1 MSSQELAKNG
11 SRWRLFPP
19 ARWLAGYKPSFFPA
33 DLVAGITLAAYAVP
47 VSMAYA
53 GLAGVP
59 PVEGLYCY
67 LFAGLA
73 YFLLGSSRQLAVGPT
88 SAIAMLIG
96 GTLAVTAAG
105 DAARL
110 AALAAGTALLTGLI
124 CFVAWL
130 FRLNQ
135 LVNFI
140 SETNLVGFKAGA
152 ALTIAV
158 SQLPKVL
165 GVPGGGDGFF
175 ERLWKIATQVHA
187 ANLWIVGV
195 AACALLLLWLGE
207 RFLPGRPTA
216 LAVVV
221 LGIAAAALLPLS
233 GHGVALT
240 GALPPGLPKVGMP
253 DVTLKDVDDLLELS
267 FACFLLMF
275 VESIAAART
284 FALKHKTPLDP
295 RQELLGLGAANLAA
309 GMGQGFVVAGGL
321 SQSAVNDK
329 AGARSPLALP
339 VASLTLVCVLLFLTG
354 PLALLPQA
362 ILGAIVLMAV
372 KGLIDLKAIRHLWK
386 VSRFD
391 LYVAVVALAGVLV
404 LGILKGVILAALVSI
419 LMLLRRGSHPYVA
432 FLGRIPGT
440 NRFSDRARHPDN
452 EAVPGLLIFQ
462 VYANVLYFNTE
473 FIGDAVMQ
481 RLGSETDPVK
491 LVVWD
496 LSTSPNM
503 DLPGARSI
511 KVMHEMLRDR
521 GVGLRVVEPNSFV
534 REILRGEGVDELVG
548 EVSRYAS
555 IQSAVEEFLGGAGSQ
570 VGTPRGPGGE

>member
-1 MSSQELAKNG
+1 MATEKTSKTGRNWG
-11 SRWRLFPP
+11 RFFPP
-19 ARWLAGYKPSFFPA
+19 LAWLREYKASYLPA
-33 DLVAGITLAAYAVP
+33 DMVAGVTLAAYAVP

-73 YFLLGSSRQLAVGPT
+73 YFLLGTSRQLAIGPT

-96 GTLAVTAAG
+96 GGLATAAAG
-105 DAARL
+105 DPARL
-110 AALAAGTALLTGLI
+110 AALAAGTALLTAAI

-135 LVNFI
+135 VVNFI

-158 SQLPKVL
+158 SQMPKVL
-165 GVPGGGDGFF
+165 GVPGGGEGFF
-175 ERLWKIATQVHA
+175 DRLWKIFSQVRE

-221 LGIAAAALLPLS
+221 LGIAAAAFLPLS

-240 GALPPGLPKVGMP
+240 GQLPEGLPRVGMP
-253 DVTLKDVDDLLELS
+253 DVSFKDMDDLLELA

-284 FALKHKTPLDP
+284 FALKHKTALDP
-295 RQELLGLGAANLAA
+295 RQELLALGAANLASSV
-309 GMGQGFVVAGGL
+309 GHGFVVAGGL

-339 VASLTLVCVLLFLTG
+339 VASLALVCVLLFLTG

-372 KGLIDLKAIRHLWK
+372 KGLIDLKEIRHLWK

-391 LYVAVVALAGVLV
+391 LYVAVVALVGVLT
-404 LGILKGVILAALVSI
+404 LGILKGVILAAIVSV
-419 LMLLRRGSHPYVA
+419 LMLLRRGSHPYLA

-440 NRFSDRARHPDN
+440 DRFSDMARHPDN
-452 EAVPGLLIFQ
+452 EKVPGLLIFR
-462 VYANVLYFNTE
+462 VYANILYFNTE
-473 FIGDAVMQ
+473 FIQEAVMR
-481 RLGSETDPVK
+481 RLESEAGPVK
-491 LVVWD
+491 SVVWD

-503 DLPGARSI
+503 DLPGARS
-511 KVMHEMLRDR
+511 VRVLHERLRDR
-521 GVGLRVVEPNSFV
+521 GVALRLAEMTSFE
-534 REILRGEGVDELVG
+534 RDLLRGEGVDQNLG
-548 EVSRYAS
+548 EISRFAT
-555 IQSAVEEFLGGAGSQ
+555 IQSAIDELSS
-570 VGTPRGPGGE
+570 GETQP

>member
-1 MSSQELAKNG
+1 MATENTSKVAKTLG
-11 SRWRLFPP
+11 RIFPP
-19 ARWLAGYKPSFFPA
+19 LTWLRGYKASDLPA
-33 DLVAGITLAAYAVP
+33 DLVAGVTLAAYGVP

-59 PVEGLYCY
+59 PVSGLYCY
-67 LFAGLA
+67 LFGGLA
-73 YFLLGSSRQLAVGPT
+73 YFLLGTSRQLALGPT

-96 GTLAVTAAG
+96 GGLATLSEG
-105 DAARL
+105 DPVRL
-110 AALAAGTALLTGLI
+110 ATLAAGTALVTAAI

-130 FRLNQ
+130 FRANQ
-135 LVNFI
+135 AVNFI

-152 ALTIAV
+152 ALTIAL
-158 SQLPKVL
+158 SQMPKVL
-165 GVPGGGDGFF
+165 GIPGGGDGFF
-175 ERLWKIATQVHA
+175 ERLGKLIVQIPN

-216 LAVVV
+216 LAVVI
-221 LGIAAAALLPLS
+221 LGIAAAAFLPLAD
-233 GHGVALT
+233 HGVALT
-240 GALPPGLPKVGMP
+240 GQLPKGLPKVGMP
-253 DVTLKDVDDLLELS
+253 DISFKDANDLLELG

-295 RQELLGLGAANLAA
+295 RQELLALGAANLAA
-309 GMGQGFVVAGGL
+309 GFGHGFVVAGGL

-339 VASLTLVCVLLFLTG
+339 IASLALVCVLLFLTG
-354 PLALLPQA
+354 PLAFLPQA

-372 KGLIDLKAIRHLWK
+372 KGLIDLKEIRHLWR

-391 LYVAVVALAGVLV
+391 LYVAVVALAGVLF
-404 LGILKGVILAALVSI
+404 LGILKGVILAAIVSV
-419 LMLLRRGSHPYVA
+419 LMLLRRGAHPYLA

-440 NRFSDRARHPDN
+440 DRFSDMARHPDN
-452 EAVPGLLIFQ
+452 EKVPNLLIFR
-462 VYANVLYFNTE
+462 VYANILYFNTE
-473 FIGDAVMQ
+473 FIQDAVMQ
-481 RLGSETDPVK
+481 QLESQPGTVK
-491 LVVWD
+491 FVVWD

-511 KVMHEMLRDR
+511 RILHEKLRDR
-521 GVGLRVVEPNSFV
+521 GVALRLAETTSFE
-534 REILRGEGVDELVG
+534 RDLLRGEGVDATVG
-548 EVSRYAS
+548 EISRFAT
-555 IQSAVEEFLGGAGSQ
+555 IQSVLEELSGGAAN
-570 VGTPRGPGGE
+570 T

>member
-1 MSSQELAKNG
+1 MATEKTSKGGQIWG
-11 SRWRLFPP
+11 RFFPP
-19 ARWLAGYKPSFFPA
+19 LAWLREYKASHLPA
-33 DLVAGITLAAYAVP
+33 DMVAGVTLAAYAVP

-73 YFLLGSSRQLAVGPT
+73 YFLLGTSRQLAIGPT
-88 SAIAMLIG
+88 SAISMLIG
-96 GTLAVTAAG
+96 GGLATAAAG
-105 DAARL
+105 DPARL
-110 AALAAGTALLTGLI
+110 AALAAGTALLTAAI

-158 SQLPKVL
+158 SQMPKVL
-165 GVPGGGDGFF
+165 GVPGGGEGFF
-175 ERLWKIATQVHA
+175 ERLWKIVSQVRE

-195 AACALLLLWLGE
+195 AVCALLLLWLGE

-221 LGIAAAALLPLS
+221 LGIATAAFLPLS

-240 GALPPGLPKVGMP
+240 GQLPEGLPKVGMP
-253 DVTLKDVDDLLELS
+253 DISFKDMDDLLELA

-284 FALKHKTPLDP
+284 FALKHNTALDP
-295 RQELLGLGAANLAA
+295 RQELLALGAANLASSV
-309 GMGQGFVVAGGL
+309 GHGFVVAGGL

-339 VASLTLVCVLLFLTG
+339 VASLALVCVLLFLTG

-372 KGLIDLKAIRHLWK
+372 KGLIDLKEIRHLWR

-391 LYVAVVALAGVLV
+391 LYVAVVALVGVLT
-404 LGILKGVILAALVSI
+404 LGILKGVILAAIVSV
-419 LMLLRRGSHPYVA
+419 LMLLRRGSHPYMA

-440 NRFSDRARHPDN
+440 DRFSDMARHPEN
-452 EAVPGLLIFQ
+452 ESVPGLLIFR
-462 VYANVLYFNTE
+462 VYANILYFNTE
-473 FIGDAVMQ
+473 FIQEAVMQ
-481 RLGSETDPVK
+481 RMESEAGPVK
-491 LVVWD
+491 SVVWD

-503 DLPGARSI
+503 DLPGARSV
-511 KVMHEMLRDR
+511 KALHEKLRVR
-521 GVGLRVVEPNSFV
+521 GVALRLVEMTSFE
-534 REILRGEGVDELVG
+534 RDLLRGEGADQSLG
-548 EVSRYAS
+548 EISRFAT
-555 IQSAVEEFLGGAGSQ
+555 IQSAIDELS
-570 VGTPRGPGGE
+570 GGETQA

>member
-1 MSSQELAKNG
+1 MATERTSKSGRNWG
-11 SRWRLFPP
+11 RFFPP
-19 ARWLAGYKPSFFPA
+19 LTWLREYKASYLPA
-33 DLVAGITLAAYAVP
+33 DMVAGVTLAAYAVP
-47 VSMAYA
+47 GSMAYA

-73 YFLLGSSRQLAVGPT
+73 YFLLGTSRQLAIGPT

-96 GTLAVTAAG
+96 GGLATAAAG
-105 DAARL
+105 DPARL
-110 AALAAGTALLTGLI
+110 AALAAGTALLTAAI

-158 SQLPKVL
+158 SQMPKVL
-165 GVPGGGDGFF
+165 GVPGGGEGFF
-175 ERLWKIATQVHA
+175 ERLWKIFSQVRE

-195 AACALLLLWLGE
+195 AASALLLLWLGE

-221 LGIAAAALLPLS
+221 LGIAAAAFLPLS

-240 GALPPGLPKVGMP
+240 GQLPEGLPRVGVP
-253 DVTLKDVDDLLELS
+253 DVSFKDMDDLLELA

-284 FALKHKTPLDP
+284 FALKHNTALDP
-295 RQELLGLGAANLAA
+295 RQELLALGAANLASSV
-309 GMGQGFVVAGGL
+309 GHGFVVAGGL

-339 VASLTLVCVLLFLTG
+339 VASLALVCVLLFLTG

-372 KGLIDLKAIRHLWK
+372 KGLIDLKEIRHLWR

-391 LYVAVVALAGVLV
+391 LYVAVVALVGVLI
-404 LGILKGVILAALVSI
+404 LGILKGVILAAIVSV

-440 NRFSDRARHPDN
+440 DRFSDMARHADN
-452 EAVPGLLIFQ
+452 DKVPGLLIFR
-462 VYANVLYFNTE
+462 VYANILYFNTE
-473 FIGDAVMQ
+473 FIQEAVMQ
-481 RLGSETDPVK
+481 RLESEAGPVK
-491 LVVWD
+491 SVVWD

-503 DLPGARSI
+503 DLPGARS
-511 KVMHEMLRDR
+511 VRVLHEKLRGR
-521 GVGLRVVEPNSFV
+521 GVALRLVETTSFE
-534 REILRGEGVDELVG
+534 RDLLRGEGVDENIG
-548 EVSRYAS
+548 EISRFAT
-555 IQSAVEEFLGGAGSQ
+555 IQSAIDELSAG
-570 VGTPRGPGGE
+570 TTKA

>member
-1 MSSQELAKNG
+1 MATERTSKSGRNWG
-11 SRWRLFPP
+11 SLFPP
-19 ARWLAGYKPSFFPA
+19 LTWLREYKASYLPA
-33 DLVAGITLAAYAVP
+33 DMVAGVTLAAYAVP

-73 YFLLGSSRQLAVGPT
+73 YFLLGTSRQLAIGPT

-96 GTLAVTAAG
+96 GGLATAAG
-105 DAARL
+105 GDPARL
-110 AALAAGTALLTGLI
+110 AALAAGTALLTAAI

-158 SQLPKVL
+158 SQMPKVL
-165 GVPGGGDGFF
+165 GVPGGGEGFF
-175 ERLWKIATQVHA
+175 DRLWKIVSQVRE

-195 AACALLLLWLGE
+195 AVCALILLWLGE

-221 LGIAAAALLPLS
+221 LGIAAAAFLPLS

-240 GALPPGLPKVGMP
+240 GQLPEGLPRVGMP
-253 DVTLKDVDDLLELS
+253 DVSFKDMDDLLELA

-309 GMGQGFVVAGGL
+309 GMGHGFVVAGGL

-339 VASLTLVCVLLFLTG
+339 VASVALVCVLLFLTG

-372 KGLIDLKAIRHLWK
+372 KGLIDLKEIRHLWR

-391 LYVAVVALAGVLV
+391 LYVAVVALVGVLI
-404 LGILKGVILAALVSI
+404 LGILKGVILAAIVSV

-440 NRFSDRARHPDN
+440 DRFSDMARHPDN
-452 EAVPGLLIFQ
+452 DKVPNFLIFR
-462 VYANVLYFNTE
+462 VYANILYFNTE
-473 FIGDAVMQ
+473 FIQEAVMQ
-481 RLGSETDPVK
+481 RLESEAGPVK
-491 LVVWD
+491 FVVWD

-503 DLPGARSI
+503 DVPGARSVRI
-511 KVMHEMLRDR
+511 LHQKLRDR
-521 GVGLRVVEPNSFV
+521 GVPLRLAEMTSFE
-534 REILRGEGVDELVG
+534 RDLLRGEGVDETVG
-548 EVSRYAS
+548 EISRFAT
-555 IQSAVEEFLGGAGSQ
+555 IQSAIDELAGGVVKA
-570 VGTPRGPGGE
+570 

>member
-1 MSSQELAKNG
+1 MTTESASKG
-11 SRWRLFPP
+11 GWSWTRFIPP
-19 ARWLAGYKPSFFPA
+19 LQWLPAYRASFLPA
-33 DLVAGITLAAYAVP
+33 DMVAGVTLAAYAVP

-67 LFAGLA
+67 LFGGLA
-73 YFLLGSSRQLAVGPT
+73 YFLLGTSRQLAVGPT

-96 GTLAVTAAG
+96 GGLTTAAAG
-105 DAARL
+105 DPARL
-110 AALAAGTALLTGLI
+110 ATLAAGTALVTAAI

-152 ALTIAV
+152 ALTIAL
-158 SQLPKVL
+158 SQMPKVL

-175 ERLWKIATQVHA
+175 ERLGKLITQVPR

-195 AACALLLLWLGE
+195 ALCALLLLWLGE

-216 LAVVV
+216 LAVVI
-221 LGIAAAALLPLS
+221 LGIAAAAFLPLAD
-233 GHGVALT
+233 HGVALT
-240 GALPPGLPKVGMP
+240 GQLPEGLPKVGMP
-253 DVTLKDVDDLLELS
+253 DISFKDVDDLLELA

-284 FALKHKTPLDP
+284 FALKHKTALDP

-309 GMGQGFVVAGGL
+309 GVGHGFVVAGGL

-339 VASLTLVCVLLFLTG
+339 FASLALVCVLLFLTG

-372 KGLIDLKAIRHLWK
+372 KGLIDIKEIRHLWR

-404 LGILKGVILAALVSI
+404 LGILKGVLLAALVSI
-419 LMLLRRGSHPYVA
+419 LMLLRRGSRPYLA

-440 NRFSDRARHPDN
+440 DRFSDMARHPDN
-452 EAVPGLLIFQ
+452 ESVPGLLAFQ
-462 VYANVLYFNTE
+462 VYANILYFNAE
-473 FIGDAVMQ
+473 FIQDAVMR
-481 RLGSETDPVK
+481 RLESEAGPVK

-503 DLPGARSI
+503 DVPGARSVKI
-511 KVMHEMLRDR
+511 LHQKLADR
-521 GVGLRVVEPNSFV
+521 GVTLRLVEASSFE
-534 REILRGEGVDELVG
+534 RDILRAEGVDEAVG
-548 EVSRYAS
+548 EITRFDSV
-555 IQSAVEEFLGGAGSQ
+555 QSAVDGLSS
-570 VGTPRGPGGE
+570 RD

>member
-1 MSSQELAKNG
+1 MATERTSKGGRSWD
-11 SRWRLFPP
+11 RFFPP
-19 ARWLAGYKPSFFPA
+19 LTWLREYKASYLPA
-33 DLVAGITLAAYAVP
+33 DMVAGVTLAAYAVP

-73 YFLLGSSRQLAVGPT
+73 YFLLGTSRQLAIGPT

-96 GTLAVTAAG
+96 GGLATAAAG
-105 DAARL
+105 DPARL
-110 AALAAGTALLTGLI
+110 AALAAGTALLTAAI

-158 SQLPKVL
+158 SQMPKVL
-165 GVPGGGDGFF
+165 GVPGGGEGFF
-175 ERLWKIATQVHA
+175 ERLWKIISQVRE

-221 LGIAAAALLPLS
+221 LGIAAAAFLPLS

-240 GALPPGLPKVGMP
+240 GQLPEGLPRVGMP
-253 DVTLKDVDDLLELS
+253 DVSFKDMDDLLELA

-284 FALKHKTPLDP
+284 FALKHNTALDP
-295 RQELLGLGAANLAA
+295 RQELLALGAANLAA
-309 GMGQGFVVAGGL
+309 GVGHGFVVAGGL

-339 VASLTLVCVLLFLTG
+339 VASLALVCVLLFLTG

-372 KGLIDLKAIRHLWK
+372 KGLIDLKEIRHLWR

-391 LYVAVVALAGVLV
+391 LYVAVVALVGVLT
-404 LGILKGVILAALVSI
+404 LGILKGVILAAIVSV

-440 NRFSDRARHPDN
+440 NRFSDMTRHPDN
-452 EAVPGLLIFQ
+452 EKVPGLLIFR
-462 VYANVLYFNTE
+462 VYANILYFNTE
-473 FIGDAVMQ
+473 FIQEAVMQ
-481 RLGSETDPVK
+481 RLESEAGPVK
-491 LVVWD
+491 SVVWD

-503 DLPGARSI
+503 DLPGARSVRI
-511 KVMHEMLRDR
+511 LHERLRDR
-521 GVGLRVVEPNSFV
+521 GVALRLAEMTSFE
-534 REILRGEGVDELVG
+534 RDLLRGEGVDQNLG
-548 EVSRYAS
+548 EISRFAT
-555 IQSAVEEFLGGAGSQ
+555 IQSAIDELS
-570 VGTPRGPGGE
+570 GGETQA